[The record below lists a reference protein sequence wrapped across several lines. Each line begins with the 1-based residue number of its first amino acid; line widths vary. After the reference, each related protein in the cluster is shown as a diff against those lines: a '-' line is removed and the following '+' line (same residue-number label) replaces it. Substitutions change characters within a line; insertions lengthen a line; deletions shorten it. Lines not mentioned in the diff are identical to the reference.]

1 MGRFAPESLFR
12 VVFVSTAIAWI
23 SACSMHVI
31 GPANSTP
38 QPASKGSSHLAVADS
53 QNFRVL
59 VYDAPF
65 VTGESASLV
74 LGQPDFTHRNSSS
87 QPSASEFEFPVDVA
101 VDDGGNLWVA
111 DSMGDRIVEFKPP
124 LTSGMNAS
132 LVMGSNHPS
141 SIAFDSAGNLW
152 VAGGT
157 TVSEFT
163 PPFASDRQPTLTI
176 GAYTTC
182 DPGPYHLYIPPSASA
197 TTLCAPSGIAF
208 DSRGDLWVSDFYD
221 LRVLE
226 FVPPFSNGM
235 AASLELGQPLAT
247 AFTSNS
253 PQALSASSMC
263 GPEGVAFDSAGN
275 LWLADQEC
283 SRVLEFSPPFSNGM
297 AAKLVLGQSGFT
309 QGQLYKFPP
318 AGANTQGHPAA
329 LWFDG
334 NGNLMVADS
343 SNGRVLT
350 YTPPFSNGMS
360 ASSVLGVPN
369 MTTAG
374 NNCLRTLSETSA
386 DALCFPAGGATF

>member
-1 MGRFAPESLFR
+1 MRSFAPWPLFR
-12 VVFVSTAIAWI
+12 VVLVSTASAWLC
-23 SACSMHVI
+23 ACSTRVI
-31 GPANSTP
+31 GPGNSTP
-38 QPASKGSSHLAVADS
+38 QPTSQGNSHLAVADS
-53 QNFRVL
+53 QNYRVL
-59 VYDAPF
+59 IYDAPF

-74 LGQPDFTHRNSSS
+74 LGQPDFTHRDSSN
-87 QPSASEFEFPVDVA
+87 QPSASEFGFPVDVV
-101 VDDGGNLWVA
+101 VDRTGNLWVA

-124 LTSGMNAS
+124 LISGMDAS
-132 LVMGSNHPS
+132 LVMNSYHPT

-152 VAGGT
+152 VTGAT

-163 PPFASDRQPTLTI
+163 PPFASDMQPTLTI
-176 GAYTTC
+176 GAYSTC

-197 TTLCAPSGIAF
+197 TTLCAPSGITF
-208 DSRGDLWVSDFYD
+208 DPKGNLWVSDFFN

-226 FVPPFSNGM
+226 FVPPFSSGM

-253 PQALSASSMC
+253 PQAVSARSMC

-297 AAKLVLGQSGFT
+297 AAKLVLGQPDFT

-318 AGANTQGHPAA
+318 AGPNTQGHPAG

-360 ASSVLGVPN
+360 ATSVLGVPN

-374 NNCLRTLSETSA
+374 NNCQRILSETSA
-386 DALCFPAGGATF
+386 DALCFPDGGATF